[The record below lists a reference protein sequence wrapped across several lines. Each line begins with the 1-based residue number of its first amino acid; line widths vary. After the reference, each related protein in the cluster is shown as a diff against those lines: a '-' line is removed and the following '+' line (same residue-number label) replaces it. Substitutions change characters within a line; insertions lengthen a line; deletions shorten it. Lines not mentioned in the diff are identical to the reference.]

1 MSSNG
6 SLQPAIAPKHLHNPH
21 ATAGMRHPPDSFWL
35 KRMLAIILTS
45 HPPTATLVKLPLLR
59 TGMASPLASFL
70 IPRPWLLRDQKLEM
84 QMFDFAKVRLFHSVA
99 KSLQNPSETPRNSR
113 LIVQLRMFHH
123 VTTFQQVPLSVTLCH
138 YVPCAVWNTQSP
150 TQKLL
155 WAFMGAILL
164 TSAPPLL
171 PKHPSCE
178 PGWPDQWSASS
189 FLGLSTFQDFC
200 ILFMLTKRSSISV
213 PSRSEWWGW
222 DCPNSDRAFSTNS
235 TTSSM

>member
-1 MSSNG
+1 M
-6 SLQPAIAPKHLHNPH
+6 L
-21 ATAGMRHPPDSFWL
+21 TAGMRHPPDSFWL

-84 QMFDFAKVRLFHSVA
+84 QMFDFVQVRLFHSVA

-113 LIVQLRMFHH
+113 LIVQLCMFHH

-150 TQKLL
+150 TQNSYEHS
-155 WAFMGAILL
+155 WAATLL

-178 PGWPDQWSASS
+178 SAWPDQWSASS
-189 FLGLSTFQDFC
+189 FLGLNKWEHHGAHVSCCHGTPQCNQF
-200 ILFMLTKRSSISV
+200 
-213 PSRSEWWGW
+213 
-222 DCPNSDRAFSTNS
+222 
-235 TTSSM
+235 

>member
-1 MSSNG
+1 MSANG
-6 SLQPAIAPKHLHNPH
+6 SLLSAIAPKHLHNPH

-84 QMFDFAKVRLFHSVA
+84 QMFDFVQVRLFHSVA

-113 LIVQLRMFHH
+113 LIVQLCMFHH
-123 VTTFQQVPLSVTLCH
+123 VTTFQQVQLSVTLCH

-150 TQKLL
+150 TQNSYEHS
-155 WAFMGAILL
+155 WAQY
-164 TSAPPLL
+164 
-171 PKHPSCE
+171 C
-178 PGWPDQWSASS
+178 
-189 FLGLSTFQDFC
+189 
-200 ILFMLTKRSSISV
+200 
-213 PSRSEWWGW
+213 
-222 DCPNSDRAFSTNS
+222 
-235 TTSSM
+235 